1 MVDYETVACEQG
13 TDPNGDPGNKW
24 EWGDDDKLRLY
35 PNPEIA
41 SSWKSDWSTNYKT
54 INCTGIVV
62 GPDNGMN
69 PEAAANAARAEQT
82 RIDSLKAGMV
92 DYETVA
98 CEQGTDPKGDPGN
111 KWEWGDDDK
120 LRLYPNPE
128 IASSWKSDWST
139 NYKTINCTG
148 IVVGPDNGMNPE
160 AAANA
165 ARAEQTRIDSL
176 KAGMV
181 DYETVACEQGTDP
194 KGDPGNKW
202 EWGDDDKLR
211 LYPNPEIASSWKS
224 DWSTNYKTINCTGI
238 AVGPDNVMNPEAAA
252 NAAAAEVARITSLKA
267 SMVDYETVACEAG
280 TDPKGDPGNKWE
292 WGHDDKL
299 RLYPNPEIASSWVS
313 DWSTNYKTIN
323 CTGIA
328 VGPDNVMNP
337 AVAAAEETRITS
349 LKASMVDYETV
360 ACEAGTD
367 PKGDP
372 GNKWE
377 WGDDDKLRLYPNP
390 EIASSWVSDWS
401 TNYKTINCTGIVVG
415 PDNVMNPAAAANA
428 ARAEEA
434 RIALQRSGMV
444 DYETVACEPGTDPKG
459 DPGNKWEWGND
470 DKLRLYPNPQIA
482 SSWVSDW
489 STNYKTIHCTGI
501 VVGPDNG
508 MNMNNYIY
516 KESCDD
522 LGGGILV
529 RHDSGK
535 DLGDCRNAC
544 AEDAGCL
551 GFIHKA
557 DVGFCQLH
565 DNNDPYGV
573 DVCDQGYTVHRK

>member
-1 MVDYETVACEQG
+1 MSRAAVIGVVVLMMLCSSSSVGAFFLTGDDTTTGPTAPTGPTGPTAPTGPTSDPNAAANAAADAEQTRIASLIAGMVDYETVACEQG

-69 PEAAANAARAEQT
+69 PEAAANAA
-82 RIDSLKAGMV
+82 
-92 DYETVA
+92 
-98 CEQGTDPKGDPGN
+98 
-111 KWEWGDDDK
+111 
-120 LRLYPNPE
+120 
-128 IASSWKSDWST
+128 
-139 NYKTINCTG
+139 
-148 IVVGPDNGMNPE
+148 
-160 AAANA
+160 
-165 ARAEQTRIDSL
+165 
-176 KAGMV
+176 
-181 DYETVACEQGTDP
+181 
-194 KGDPGNKW
+194 
-202 EWGDDDKLR
+202 
-211 LYPNPEIASSWKS
+211 
-224 DWSTNYKTINCTGI
+224 
-238 AVGPDNVMNPEAAA
+238 
-252 NAAAAEVARITSLKA
+252 AAEVA
-267 SMVDYETVACEAG
+267 
-280 TDPKGDPGNKWE
+280 
-292 WGHDDKL
+292 
-299 RLYPNPEIASSWVS
+299 
-313 DWSTNYKTIN
+313 
-323 CTGIA
+323 
-328 VGPDNVMNP
+328 
-337 AVAAAEETRITS
+337 RITS